1 MFLSWQVNLYRV
13 AKGSKGKGVAAM
25 EGTNAPEEEEEE
37 EDEEEDEE
45 EEDEEAIKL
54 DELLDD
60 LELDDANAGPDGEAQ
75 ILTSTS
81 AFAGN
86 GAGFTFQAPPFE
98 GTGK

>member
-1 MFLSWQVNLYRV
+1 VVLSWQVNLYRV
-13 AKGSKGKGVAAM
+13 AKGAKSRGVAAM
-25 EGTNAPEEEEEE
+25 EAPEEEEEEE
-37 EDEEEDEE
+37 EDEEDEE
-45 EEDEEAIKL
+45 GEEDEEAIKL

-81 AFAGN
+81 PFAGN

-98 GTGK
+98 GSGK